1 MDYVLAFVTKNKAH
15 AGKDNGAVGMYRCR
29 HLGNRLV

>member
-1 MDYVLAFVTKNKAH
+1 MCAGAAVNGKNKAH
-15 AGKDNGAVGMYRCR
+15 AGKDNGVVGMYRCR